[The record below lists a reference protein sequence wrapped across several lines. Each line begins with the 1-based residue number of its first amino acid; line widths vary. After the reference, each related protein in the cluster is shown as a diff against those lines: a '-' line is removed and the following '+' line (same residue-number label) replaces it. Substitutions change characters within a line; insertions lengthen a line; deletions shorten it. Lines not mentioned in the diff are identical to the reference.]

1 MKIIICSISV
11 ILLVIGIVLTV
22 SGYQKKDMDK
32 EPKILTEH
40 KKELKI
46 IGPIVIVLAIGLAS
60 MCLMPSTSVTADIK
74 HTAGF
79 GFDHDDDDMSN
90 FGFKFY

>member
-22 SGYQKKDMDK
+22 AGYQKKDMDK

-60 MCLMPSTSVTADIK
+60 MCLMPSNSVT
-74 HTAGF
+74 TGF
-79 GFDHDDDDMSN
+79 GFDHHDDHDMSN